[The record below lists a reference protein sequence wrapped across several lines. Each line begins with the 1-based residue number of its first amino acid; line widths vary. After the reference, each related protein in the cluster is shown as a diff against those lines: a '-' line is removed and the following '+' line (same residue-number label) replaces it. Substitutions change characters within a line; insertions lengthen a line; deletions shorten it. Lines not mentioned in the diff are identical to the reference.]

1 MAPKKA
7 DKKPAA
13 AKTTK
18 PATAKKA
25 RRKTKVRLASLRSTA
40 QRGPR
45 SRRSCASLLC
55 PRPRSRQLL
64 ALNPACARPCA
75 SLTPARRQVESY
87 KIYIYKVL
95 KQVHPDTGI
104 SSKAMSIM
112 CAPSA
117 APPAARAAHREPLS
131 AAC

>member
-25 RRKTKVRLASLRSTA
+25 RRKTKVRLASLRSSA
-40 QRGPR
+40 QRGLARAAPAPR
-45 SRRSCASLLC
+45 CCVRGLAPACT
-55 PRPRSRQLL
+55 RPR
-64 ALNPACARPCA
+64 A
-75 SLTPARRQVESY
+75 SLTAARCQVESY